1 MSGRNGT
8 EKGFDIME
16 GQKIF
21 KIVDKD
27 QHQHMISG
35 ILFLDRRGEE
45 VIFGIV
51 VNHGFRKNLS
61 SSYRLEPFKC
71 SSIKVVT

>member
-1 MSGRNGT
+1 MSGRNGA

-16 GQKIF
+16 GQKTF

-35 ILFLDRRGEE
+35 IFFLYRR
-45 VIFGIV
+45 
-51 VNHGFRKNLS
+51 RQ
-61 SSYRLEPFKC
+61 
-71 SSIKVVT
+71 KVVFGVIVDHGLGQNLVICVALG

>member
-1 MSGRNGT
+1 MSGRNGA

-35 ILFLDRRGEE
+35 IFFLYRR
-45 VIFGIV
+45 
-51 VNHGFRKNLS
+51 RQ
-61 SSYRLEPFKC
+61 
-71 SSIKVVT
+71 KVVFGVIVDHGLC